1 MPETDVRA
9 EFYRGG
15 DVAAR
20 FGVSGEAMA
29 WRLYSFGLAS
39 APRPNVTTT
48 KTNRVLEC
56 EANGSPARLVPL
68 ADEVGGGE

>member
-9 EFYRGG
+9 EFDRGG

-20 FGVSGEAMA
+20 FGVSGEAMT

-39 APRPNVTTT
+39 APRPNLRQRNQPSAQV
-48 KTNRVLEC
+48 RSERPRACV
-56 EANGSPARLVPL
+56 SL